1 MNLLTLTITSF
12 VVAFSGALMPGPL
25 LAITV
30 DHSLKKGAIAGPLII
45 VGHGI
50 LEITLI
56 TAIVLGMGDFLQK
69 RIVFTIS
76 SLCGGAILLWMG
88 QDMIRKAKNTTTTP
102 KKGIFTDSS
111 IIAGILGSLS
121 NPYWTIWWVTIG
133 LTYLILAM
141 PYGIL
146 GISLFFTGHILA
158 DLSWYSIVSLG
169 VSKGKRYIGLKTY
182 QILTSFCGIFL
193 VFFGGYLL
201 LDAVI

>member
-12 VVAFSGALMPGPL
+12 FVAFSGALMPGPL

-50 LEITLI
+50 LEIVLI
-56 TAIVLGMGDFLQK
+56 IAIILGMGDFLQK
-69 RIVFTIS
+69 HIVFMIS

-88 QDMIRKAKNTTTTP
+88 QDMIRKARNTIISP
-102 KKGIFTDSS
+102 QKSIFTNSS

-121 NPYWTIWWVTIG
+121 NPYWIIWWATIG
-133 LTYLILAM
+133 LTYLILAI

-146 GISLFFTGHILA
+146 GVSLFFIGHILA
-158 DLSWYSIVSLG
+158 DLSWYSVVSLG

-182 QILTSFCGIFL
+182 HVLISFCGVFL

-201 LDAVI
+201 LNVVI

>member
-12 VVAFSGALMPGPL
+12 FVAFSGALMPGPL

-50 LEITLI
+50 LEIALI
-56 TAIVLGMGDFLQK
+56 MAIILGVGDFLQK
-69 RIVFTIS
+69 HIVFMIS
-76 SLCGGAILLWMG
+76 SLCGGAVLLWMG
-88 QDMIRKAKNTTTTP
+88 QDMVRKARNTIISP
-102 KKGIFTDSS
+102 QKSIFTNSS

-121 NPYWTIWWVTIG
+121 NPYWIIWWVTIG
-133 LTYLILAM
+133 LTYLILAI

-146 GISLFFTGHILA
+146 GISLFFIGHILA
-158 DLSWYSIVSLG
+158 DLSWYSVVSLG

-182 QILTSFCGIFL
+182 QVLTSFCGVFL

-201 LDAVI
+201 LNVVI